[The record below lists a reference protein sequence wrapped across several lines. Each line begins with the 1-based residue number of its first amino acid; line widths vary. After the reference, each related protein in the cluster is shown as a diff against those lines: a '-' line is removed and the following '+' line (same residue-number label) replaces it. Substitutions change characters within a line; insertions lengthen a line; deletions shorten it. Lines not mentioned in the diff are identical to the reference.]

1 MGKGVMKPKILVI
14 EDEVSIVELL
24 KYNLTASGF
33 VVDVCFDGD
42 SALDNI
48 FGDIKYD
55 LIIVDWMLPNISG
68 LELCRRVRK
77 DKTTKNIPLIMLTA
91 KGEEED
97 KLRAFET
104 EIDDYI
110 TKPFSVNE
118 LVARIKAVLKR
129 LRPIF
134 YNEVLT
140 YKGIQLDVSTHRVTR
155 DETEINLGPTEFNL
169 LRFLME
175 NQGKVFSRQQLL
187 DYVWTTSPYVEPR
200 TVDVHIRRLRKAL
213 NEGFEYDPI
222 RTIRSAGYSLGI

>member
-1 MGKGVMKPKILVI
+1 MRPKILII
-14 EDEVSIVELL
+14 EDELSLVELIS
-24 KYNLTASGF
+24 YNLKKNGYD
-33 VVDVCFDGD
+33 VDVANDGEA
-42 SALDNI
+42 ALDKI
-48 FGDIKYD
+48 FGDVKYD
-55 LIIVDWMLPNISG
+55 LVLLDWMLPHISG
-68 LELCRRVRK
+68 LELCRRIRK
-77 DKTTKNIPLIMLTA
+77 DKSTKNIPLIMITA

-97 KLRAFET
+97 KIRAFEN

-110 TKPFSVNE
+110 TKPFSINE
-118 LVARIKAVLKR
+118 LVARVKAVLKR

-140 YKGIQLDVSTHRVTR
+140 YQGITLDAATHRVSR
-155 DETEINLGPTEFNL
+155 DGEDIRLGPTEFNL

-175 NQGKVFSRQQLL
+175 NQGRVFSRQQLL
-187 DYVWTTSPYVEPR
+187 DHVWTTSPYVEPR

>member
-1 MGKGVMKPKILVI
+1 MRPKILII
-14 EDEVSIVELL
+14 EDELSLVELIT
-24 KYNLTASGF
+24 YNLKKNGYD
-33 VVDVCFDGD
+33 VDVANDGEA
-42 SALDNI
+42 ALDKI
-48 FGDIKYD
+48 FGDVKYD
-55 LIIVDWMLPNISG
+55 LVLLDWMLPHISG
-68 LELCRRVRK
+68 LELCRRIRK
-77 DKTTKNIPLIMLTA
+77 DKSTKNIPLIMITA

-97 KLRAFET
+97 KIRAFEN

-110 TKPFSVNE
+110 TKPFSINE
-118 LVARIKAVLKR
+118 LVARVKAVLKR

-140 YKGIQLDVSTHRVTR
+140 YQGITLDVATHRVSR
-155 DETEINLGPTEFNL
+155 DGEDIRLGPTEFNL

-175 NQGKVFSRQQLL
+175 NQGRVFSRQQLL
-187 DYVWTTSPYVEPR
+187 DHVWTTSPYVEPR